1 MSSLQQFKNLNCAP
15 FKYARYVYY
24 YKKLEAYNKLKV
36 ASKKV
41 GKSIFKPKT
50 KLLNKKYALDFTKK
64 SNLYTWENK
73 YKNVHLTYKSIK
85 LREILSYAIKK
96 KTFDLNLFF
105 FQKSYNYLN
114 LSAKFYSFY
123 SPKLTKV
130 FKSLNKLRQ
139 KRTRLKP
146 KADILKKSKFY
157 YQNQNNFNKNK
168 IFRRLFK
175 TKTTSKLLVKQN
187 TLKTLLNTAQGN
199 KSLVTLTKAISS
211 LSFSPKFCLK
221 VWKTPLPKTYVLP
234 NACLAFSRFKSN
246 IHFWSGLQSIRAVV
260 SGKGSSQL
268 LANYVANGVRRNRK
282 RVAFMMYLK
291 RLIDWHFK
299 GAENL
304 QIQGIRIE
312 AKGRF
317 NAKSRCRKYILCV
330 GRVAKGEKTSYVD
343 YAFAQAV
350 TVFGSLGIKVWICPN

>member
-1 MSSLQQFKNLNCAP
+1 MSSLQQFKSLDSAP
-15 FKYARYVYY
+15 FEYHHYALY
-24 YKKLEAYNKLKV
+24 
-36 ASKKV
+36 SQ
-41 GKSIFKPKT
+41 KSDIKHIKIKDSLLKT
-50 KLLNKKYALDFTKK
+50 KTKVLSKKYALDLTKK
-64 SNLYTWENK
+64 SNFYSWQNR
-73 YKNVHLTYKSIK
+73 YKNVHLSYKSIK
-85 LREILSYAIKK
+85 LREILSHTLKK
-96 KTFDLNLFF
+96 KTLDLNLFF
-105 FQKSYNYLN
+105 FQKSHNHLN

-130 FKSLNKLRQ
+130 FKSLKKLR
-139 KRTRLKP
+139 KRKINFKVKQNVT
-146 KADILKKSKFY
+146 KKSKFY
-157 YQNQNNFNKNK
+157 YQNHNNFNKNK
-168 IFRRLFK
+168 IFRKLFK
-175 TKTTSKLLVKQN
+175 AKTTSKLLLKQN
-187 TLKTLLNTAQGN
+187 ALKTLLNLAQN
-199 KSLVTLTKAISS
+199 KKSLVSLTKAISS
-211 LSFSPKFCLK
+211 LSFSPTFSLK

-234 NACLAFSRFKSN
+234 NACLAFNRFKTN
-246 IHFWSGLQSIRAVV
+246 IHFWSGLQSMRCVV

-268 LANYVANGVRRNRK
+268 LANYIANGVRRNRK
-282 RVAFMMYLK
+282 RVAFIIYLK

-330 GRVAKGEKTSYVD
+330 GRVAKSEKTSHVD

>member
-1 MSSLQQFKNLNCAP
+1 MSSLQQFKNLDSAP
-15 FKYARYVYY
+15 FEYINYALH
-24 YKKLEAYNKLKV
+24 YKKLRAYHNKIEKNPVKV
-36 ASKKV
+36 
-41 GKSIFKPKT
+41 KT
-50 KLLNKKYALDFTKK
+50 KTLTNKYALGFTKK
-64 SNLYTWENK
+64 SNFYSWQNR

-85 LREILSYAIKK
+85 LREILCNNIKK

-105 FQKSYNYLN
+105 FQKFHNNSN

-130 FKSLNKLRQ
+130 FKSLKKLSLKKFR
-139 KRTRLKP
+139 KR
-146 KADILKKSKFY
+146 KANFKAKQDFLKKSKFY
-157 YQNQNNFNKNK
+157 YKNQNNFNKNK
-168 IFRRLFK
+168 VFRKLFK
-175 TKTTSKLLVKQN
+175 AKTTSKLYLKQN
-187 TLKTLLNTAQGN
+187 ALKTLCALSQNH
-199 KSLVTLTKAISS
+199 KSFVTLAKTISS
-211 LSFSPKFCLK
+211 LSFSPKFSLK

-234 NACLAFSRFKSN
+234 NACLAFNRFKTN
-246 IHFWSGLQSIRAVV
+246 IHFWSGLQSIRCVV

-282 RVAFMMYLK
+282 RVAFIMYLK

-330 GRVAKGEKTSYVD
+330 GRVAKSEKTSYVD